1 MIGTVD
7 LDGLAA
13 VNEVHGRLSG
23 DLVLQRVAGVVARV
37 LRRDDFV
44 ARQGGDEFA
53 VVLPAATA
61 DHAAHVSRRITEA
74 VAAEDWAALVPG
86 TSIGVTVSWTASGK
100 PAALRR
106 S

>member
-1 MIGTVD
+1 
-7 LDGLAA
+7 
-13 VNEVHGRLSG
+13 
-23 DLVLQRVAGVVARV
+23 
-37 LRRDDFV
+37 
-44 ARQGGDEFA
+44 
-53 VVLPAATA
+53 
-61 DHAAHVSRRITEA
+61 VSRRITEA